1 MSTSATSTTAAEL
14 AEEAS
19 AWAVGAGI
27 ITMALFPLALPILLL
42 TAAAAI
48 PLLLLG
54 LAVALVAAVV
64 AGPLLLVRRLGR
76 AIRAAA
82 ARRVAEPGRQGDE
95 PRAVTC

>member
-1 MSTSATSTTAAEL
+1 MSTRATQTTATEL

-27 ITMALFPLALPILLL
+27 ITMALFPLALPIIAL

-54 LAVALVAAVV
+54 LAVALVVAVV
-64 AGPLLLVRRLGR
+64 AGPIILLRRLR
-76 AIRAAA
+76 RTIRASRYPESAA
-82 ARRVAEPGRQGDE
+82 APSARAPVATPS
-95 PRAVTC
+95 